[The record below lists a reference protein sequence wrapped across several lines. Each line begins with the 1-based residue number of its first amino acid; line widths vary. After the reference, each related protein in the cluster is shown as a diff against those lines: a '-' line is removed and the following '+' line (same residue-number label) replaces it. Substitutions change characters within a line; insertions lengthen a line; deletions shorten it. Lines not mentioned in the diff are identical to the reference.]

1 MSYWF
6 MQSHERACL
15 CSAVGKGIVSHSL
28 SLAFQFHELEPMKET
43 YLTIDRASKHPTIYC
58 LIPPTDLTTKKD

>member
-1 MSYWF
+1 

-15 CSAVGKGIVSHSL
+15 CSAIGKGIVSHSL

-58 LIPPTDLTTKKD
+58 LIRPTDLTTKKE